1 MKYGTTEST
10 FNKQKQIL
18 FITLHQQNYV
28 IFFLECIY
36 VYMYNMKVI
45 LVYMNQQVLKLYRKY
60 MYACAKINV
69 ALNEIF
75 CTISGIIT
83 VFLN

>member
-28 IFFLECIY
+28 IFFSGMIAANITGKVIL
-36 VYMYNMKVI
+36 VYI
-45 LVYMNQQVLKLYRKY
+45 LVYMNQQVLKLYENIC
-60 MYACAKINV
+60 MHVQNLC
-69 ALNEIF
+69 
-75 CTISGIIT
+75 GIE
-83 VFLN
+83 

>member
-28 IFFLECIY
+28 IFFFWNDCCQY
-36 VYMYNMKVI
+36 KGN
-45 LVYMNQQVLKLYRKY
+45 
-60 MYACAKINV
+60 
-69 ALNEIF
+69 
-75 CTISGIIT
+75 SGIYSGIYEST
-83 VFLN
+83 GIEIV

>member
-28 IFFLECIY
+28 IFFSGMIAA
-36 VYMYNMKVI
+36 NIKVI
-45 LVYMNQQVLKLYRKY
+45 LVLIY
-60 MYACAKINV
+60 
-69 ALNEIF
+69 
-75 CTISGIIT
+75 SGIYESTGIEI
-83 VFLN
+83 V

>member
-28 IFFLECIY
+28 IFFSGMIAA
-36 VYMYNMKVI
+36 NIKVI

-60 MYACAKINV
+60 KYACAK
-69 ALNEIF
+69 F
-75 CTISGIIT
+75 MWH
-83 VFLN
+83 

>member
-28 IFFLECIY
+28 FFFFWNDCSQY
-36 VYMYNMKVI
+36 KGN
-45 LVYMNQQVLKLYRKY
+45 
-60 MYACAKINV
+60 
-69 ALNEIF
+69 
-75 CTISGIIT
+75 SGIYSGIYEST
-83 VFLN
+83 GIEIV

>member
-28 IFFLECIY
+28 IFFWNDCSQY
-36 VYMYNMKVI
+36 KGN
-45 LVYMNQQVLKLYRKY
+45 
-60 MYACAKINV
+60 
-69 ALNEIF
+69 
-75 CTISGIIT
+75 SGIYYGIYEST
-83 VFLN
+83 GIEIV

>member
-28 IFFLECIY
+28 IFFFWNDCSQYKGNSDTCIY
-36 VYMYNMKVI
+36 
-45 LVYMNQQVLKLYRKY
+45 
-60 MYACAKINV
+60 
-69 ALNEIF
+69 
-75 CTISGIIT
+75 SGIYESTGIEI
-83 VFLN
+83 V

>member
-28 IFFLECIY
+28 IFFSGMIAA
-36 VYMYNMKVI
+36 NIKVI
-45 LVYMNQQVLKLYRKY
+45 LVYILVYVNQQVLKLYRKY
-60 MYACAKINV
+60 MMHVQNLC
-69 ALNEIF
+69 
-75 CTISGIIT
+75 GIE
-83 VFLN
+83 

>member
-18 FITLHQQNYV
+18 FITLNYV
-28 IFFLECIY
+28 IFFSGMIAANIKVIL
-36 VYMYNMKVI
+36 VYI

-60 MYACAKINV
+60 MYACAK
-69 ALNEIF
+69 F
-75 CTISGIIT
+75 MWH
-83 VFLN
+83 